1 MPMAASERP
10 RCGRRWLAALG
21 LMGPHASPALAWL
34 SIPWKGRG
42 SVSRIEG
49 TSRPADT
56 AGMARKPEPQK
67 PIRRS
72 IYKIAAKAVP
82 LGTVEAP
89 DEATAMEKGAAEF
102 RVPATRLM
110 AIRR

>member
-1 MPMAASERP
+1 MLREANHSALHAA
-10 RCGRRWLAALG
+10 
-21 LMGPHASPALAWL
+21 PALAWL

-56 AGMARKPEPQK
+56 AGMERKPEPPPK
-67 PIRRS
+67 PIRWS
-72 IYKIAAKAVP
+72 IYRIAAKAIR

-89 DEATAMEKGAAEF
+89 DDATAIEKAPAEF
-102 RVPATRLM
+102 KVPANRLM